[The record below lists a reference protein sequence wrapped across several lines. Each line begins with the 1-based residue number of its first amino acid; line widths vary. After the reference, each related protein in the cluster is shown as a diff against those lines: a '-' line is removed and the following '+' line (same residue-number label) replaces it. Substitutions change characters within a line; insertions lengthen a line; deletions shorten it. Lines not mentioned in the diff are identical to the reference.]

1 MEGAK
6 GTVAVKFQDVL
17 QSDTEEQI
25 NLLVELSISKYFYH
39 ENIVRCLG
47 VGRTQ
52 TLPSEQNVK
61 AKVFIVMEYHERG
74 TLREVLRCK
83 LSWHD
88 KIMLARDIANGL
100 MYIHEKKLIHRDIK
114 TENILISEKMHA
126 YICDFSF
133 ICHRRSSSKS
143 QYTYGTDEF
152 MSPEIALA
160 TDYDTASDI
169 FSFGIVICEIITGI
183 PPSKTFMCRQPRN
196 TFSLDEEEVGRNV
209 TLDCPEGLE
218 ALAYQCCDV
227 DPKKRPTA
235 SMCVEEL
242 ELIAIEWRIDEHENK
257 SRARALSFS
266 GGSPGKAA
274 ATNSAERSNEAFQ
287 TSQMLHEEQKEIS
300 QLYTDITNK
309 LATIELCEAVES
321 GSSEDLYLSSESKD
335 SFDQSGQQEKEFA
348 LTVEPD
354 VAFNERTIID
364 SHIED
369 KLKPMLQTMLGR
381 LESIEQ
387 NLNKTSQANDHLAAA
402 LLPSISMPM
411 ASNSSQELLKQDD
424 RPHSEEVYKIMT
436 LQSQIDELK
445 AAMMSMTQ
453 GSGSSA
459 TENALSKPASPL
471 SKPSGKWNAF
481 FEDMQSKVESEKKS
495 IEFNEVHVMNR
506 HHRQASDDVSVNS
519 SSAEPSAD
527 SQDARES
534 NKLQIV
540 EHLAYTVDKQ
550 PIHVRERIYYDQSK
564 NALESSGSAKKGRSR
579 EDRKKEKTNR
589 ANEQLSKA
597 LGSFLEV
604 ISRCNQTSATV
615 MDAMNATESA
625 NVFGMKSPV
634 VPSVHYIP
642 IGASSPPSPP
652 QSSSVVDFDP
662 QYNHHHH
669 SYSEVPPQGGMAIDG
684 NSYNDHD
691 YSNGNYNEESPGI
704 QYSQRVHHSMLDKS
718 NRSNSAHLPFEASER
733 IQKQKQHAQRRGE
746 QQQPQQQLQRSQSFQ
761 SPSMSTSKRV
771 KATGSNGRQR
781 GGSNA
786 TATATPHYAM
796 ATKTSTS
803 AQASPRLVTASQRS
817 VSSMNTNTNSDSYS
831 NSNSNNNTPNRLR
844 SKSPNKESLSTR
856 KSPFSYSFPSDSKP
870 RLGFD
875 VASNS
880 RLRSPATREMPQTFN
895 SSTKP
900 VKTGGGSAMPL
911 STVLNRR

>member
-1 MEGAK
+1 M
-6 GTVAVKFQDVL
+6 
-17 QSDTEEQI
+17 
-25 NLLVELSISKYFYH
+25 
-39 ENIVRCLG
+39 
-47 VGRTQ
+47 
-52 TLPSEQNVK
+52 
-61 AKVFIVMEYHERG
+61 
-74 TLREVLRCK
+74 
-83 LSWHD
+83 
-88 KIMLARDIANGL
+88 
-100 MYIHEKKLIHRDIK
+100 
-114 TENILISEKMHA
+114 
-126 YICDFSF
+126 
-133 ICHRRSSSKS
+133 
-143 QYTYGTDEF
+143 
-152 MSPEIALA
+152 
-160 TDYDTASDI
+160 
-169 FSFGIVICEIITGI
+169 
-183 PPSKTFMCRQPRN
+183 
-196 TFSLDEEEVGRNV
+196 
-209 TLDCPEGLE
+209 
-218 ALAYQCCDV
+218 
-227 DPKKRPTA
+227 
-235 SMCVEEL
+235 
-242 ELIAIEWRIDEHENK
+242 
-257 SRARALSFS
+257 
-266 GGSPGKAA
+266 
-274 ATNSAERSNEAFQ
+274 
-287 TSQMLHEEQKEIS
+287 
-300 QLYTDITNK
+300 YTDITNK

-354 VAFNERTIID
+354 MAFNERTIID

-387 NLNKTSQANDHLAAA
+387 NLNKTNQANDHLAAA

-411 ASNSSQELLKQDD
+411 ASNSSQELLKQVD
-424 RPHSEEVYKIMT
+424 RPNSEEVYKIMT

-459 TENALSKPASPL
+459 TENAVGSYSSSSSSSSNTYHSSSKNEVELSKPASPL

-704 QYSQRVHHSMLDKS
+704 QYSQRVRHSMLDKS

-746 QQQPQQQLQRSQSFQ
+746 PQQPQQQLQRSQSFQ

-875 VASNS
+875 LASNS
-880 RLRSPATREMPQTFN
+880 RYNRSVARYV
-895 SSTKP
+895 SY
-900 VKTGGGSAMPL
+900 
-911 STVLNRR
+911 TVMSING